1 MSTIKQ
7 QMWNAHCRCKGC
19 TGHGLG
25 WITHVQPKNRQA
37 SNQEMKR
44 THNIDGL
51 SVDPVTGEVMGSYTT
66 HDYDPAPYVYP
77 MPTQGDKPFETIAH
91 LRHELDPTPRPE
103 VAEVVVDLLP
113 DGVIDLDAERS
124 RRGPKPKVTPNQI
137 ASLLH
142 VAHSERRGWV
152 DDYVFGACATAAGVS
167 SGKLNVSPSNVLRA
181 CLLDEISVEVVTRVI
196 KLDGLI
202 TMDERTARRICQC
215 TRFAISAMERY
226 LECNPTVR
234 QQLQGEVNFANSYY
248 QAEALVVTPTVYDY
262 PAWITALREA
272 GDYLAYGEAL
282 RGFRGV
288 EADLN
293 YGRIRE
299 RSERLLKRSFE

>member
-1 MSTIKQ
+1 MITVKKQ
-7 QMWNAHCRCKGC
+7 IWNAQCRCKGC

-25 WITHVQPKNRQA
+25 WITHAQPKNRQA

-44 THNIDGL
+44 THHIDGL

-66 HDYDPAPYVYP
+66 QDYDPAPYDYP
-77 MPTQGDKPFETIAH
+77 LPTHADKTLETFAH
-91 LRHELDPTPRPE
+91 LLLELDPTPRSD
-103 VAEVVVDLLP
+103 VTEVVVDVLP

-142 VAHSERRGWV
+142 IAHSEKRGWV
-152 DDYVFGACATAAGVS
+152 DDYVFGACATVAGVS
-167 SGKLNVSPSNVLRA
+167 NGKLNVSPSHVLQA
-181 CLLDEISVEVVTRVI
+181 CLLDEISVEVVKRVI

-215 TRFAISAMERY
+215 TRFAIRAMDHY
-226 LECNPTVR
+226 LERNPTVR
-234 QQLQGEVNFANSYY
+234 QQLQGEVDFANSYY
-248 QAEALVVTPTVYDY
+248 QAEALAVTPMVYDY

-282 RGFRGV
+282 RGYRRV

-299 RSERLLKRSFE
+299 RSERLLKQSF